1 VIPNTVYFSDF
12 DGLRFTR
19 IVSMVSTIFVIGLL
33 TVLGKPAHAAGDASA
48 GAQKSATCAACHGAD
63 GNSVN
68 PQWPSLAGQ
77 NEAYLGKTLNA
88 FKSGTRTDLLMSA
101 QAAVLSEQDI
111 ADLAAYFAAQK
122 PVNRTADPNLVAA
135 GERLYRG
142 GSQEAQISACIACH
156 GPRGRG
162 NAPAAYPALAGQHA
176 VYTAK
181 QLTDYQN
188 GIRTSDGDTQIMRNI
203 TARLS
208 KAEIDAVAA
217 YMQGLN

>member
-1 VIPNTVYFSDF
+1 MIPNTVYFSEF
-12 DGLRFTR
+12 KGLRFAR
-19 IVSMVSTIFVIGLL
+19 SMAGVGATLVFGLL
-33 TVLGKPAHAAGDASA
+33 VATGNLAHAAGDAAA
-48 GAQKSATCAACHGAD
+48 GATKSGTCAACHGMD

-68 PQWPSLAGQ
+68 PEWPSIAGQ
-77 NEAYLGKTLNA
+77 NEAYLVKTLNA
-88 FKSGTRTDLLMSA
+88 FKSGSRTNLLMSA
-101 QAAVLSEQDI
+101 QAAALSEQDI

-122 PVNRTADPNLVAA
+122 PARRTADPKLAET
-135 GERLYRG
+135 GELLYRG

-156 GPRGRG
+156 GPTGRG
-162 NAPAAYPALAGQHA
+162 NGPAAYPAVAGQHA

-188 GIRTSDGDTQIMRNI
+188 GARTSDGDAQIMRNI

-208 KAEIDAVAA
+208 KDEINAVAA